1 MRISLR
7 GGKRRG
13 NFSSARSNCSTYWE
27 PQIGAFVTTAL
38 PAARA
43 AADRSG
49 ERWRAGKPLSPIDGM
64 PVGIKDIIETVDMPT
79 QMGSP
84 LFAGWRSE
92 KDAASVR
99 ALREAGA
106 VILGKTVTTE
116 FAASEPR
123 GTRNPWNTA
132 HTPGGSSSG
141 SAAAVAA
148 GIVSA
153 ALGTQVI
160 GSTIRPASFC
170 GCVGFK
176 PSVNALN
183 REGSHDY
190 QSQSCTGVL
199 GASLADVWQIAH
211 EIVARVG
218 GDAGTPGLRGP
229 DTLPPAQ
236 RPRRLAVLETAGWD
250 SASVAAKQ
258 QLGEAIMRLRAAGVE
273 IRTRQNDD
281 KVAALETDLLNAAE
295 LSHRCNGWETRW
307 FLRSMRDRDAAK
319 LSRNV
324 MERAQKYEDLTLADH
339 RADLRERDRAARGPC
354 RARGELRRLHHAR
367 RAEQRAGG
375 PFLHGQ
381 SGIRRA
387 GFASG
392 RAGAVAAAVR
402 GQRHA
407 ARPAADRFFRSRCR
421 RLRHCVVADVI
432 ADGGAVGARIQEA
445 GTPMRTIDAFNHFFP
460 KRYYDALLETPA
472 GAKDLGKRVRGIPAL
487 SDIDLRISIVESFAD
502 YTQLLSHGLPPM
514 ERLWGPD
521 KSPDMAKIA
530 NDGLAEVV
538 AQHPKHFVGWSAL
551 LPMNAPEAAA
561 KEAERALQNGANA
574 VQLGTNANGVPLD
587 APEFLPIFEVIAKS
601 GKPIL
606 LHPARTRDMP
616 DYPTEKYSKYE
627 ICSVLGWPYETGVTL
642 ARLIFS
648 GIMDRFPDLKVIAHH
663 LGGVVPYLEGR
674 VGHSFDQLGVRTS
687 DEDYGAI
694 LKSLKKRPFDY
705 FKDFYGDTAVEGA
718 RAATV
723 CGLDFFGADHVLF
736 ASDCPFDKEKGPGYI
751 RDTLKVLNSLPLSN
765 AEREKIYFRNAVK
778 LFGLAG

>member
-1 MRISLR
+1 MPVSEQTKPALRSYLAATQAFTAGKETPRQFLERSLELLD
-7 GGKRRG
+7 
-13 NFSSARSNCSTYWE
+13 YWE
-27 PQIGAFVTTAL
+27 PQIGAFVATAL
-38 PAARA
+38 PAARD

-49 ERWRAGKPLSPIDGM
+49 ERWRAGQPLSPIDGM

-84 LFAGWRSE
+84 LFDGWRSE

-141 SAAAVAA
+141 SAAAVGA

-258 QLGEAIMRLRAAGVE
+258 QLGEAIMRLRSAGVE

-339 RADLRERDRAARGPC
+339 RADLRERDRL
-354 RARGELRRLHHAR
+354 RA
-367 RAEQRAGG
+367 
-375 PFLHGQ
+375 
-381 SGIRRA
+381 
-387 GFASG
+387 
-392 RAGAVAAAVR
+392 V
-402 GQRHA
+402 HA
-407 ARPAADRFFRSRCR
+407 ALAANCDACITLAAPSNAPEGLSFTGSPEFAVPAS
-421 RLRHCVVADVI
+421 
-432 ADGGAVGARIQEA
+432 
-445 GTPMRTIDAFNHFFP
+445 
-460 KRYYDALLETPA
+460 LL
-472 GAKDLGKRVRGIPAL
+472 GVPAL
-487 SDIDLRISIVESFAD
+487 S
-502 YTQLLSHGLPPM
+502 LP
-514 ERLWGPD
+514 L
-521 KSPDMAKIA
+521 
-530 NDGLAEVV
+530 
-538 AQHPKHFVGWSAL
+538 
-551 LPMNAPEAAA
+551 
-561 KEAERALQNGANA
+561 
-574 VQLGTNANGVPLD
+574 
-587 APEFLPIFEVIAKS
+587 FEVNAMPLGLQLIGFFDRDAEAFAIAS
-601 GKPIL
+601 WLMSL
-606 LHPARTRDMP
+606 LMPAR
-616 DYPTEKYSKYE
+616 
-627 ICSVLGWPYETGVTL
+627 
-642 ARLIFS
+642 
-648 GIMDRFPDLKVIAHH
+648 
-663 LGGVVPYLEGR
+663 
-674 VGHSFDQLGVRTS
+674 
-687 DEDYGAI
+687 
-694 LKSLKKRPFDY
+694 
-705 FKDFYGDTAVEGA
+705 
-718 RAATV
+718 
-723 CGLDFFGADHVLF
+723 
-736 ASDCPFDKEKGPGYI
+736 
-751 RDTLKVLNSLPLSN
+751 
-765 AEREKIYFRNAVK
+765 
-778 LFGLAG
+778 

>member
-1 MRISLR
+1 MPVSEQTKPALRSYLAATQAFTAGKETPRQFLERSLELLD
-7 GGKRRG
+7 
-13 NFSSARSNCSTYWE
+13 YWE
-27 PQIGAFVTTAL
+27 PQIGAFVATAL
-38 PAARA
+38 PAARN

-49 ERWRAGKPLSPIDGM
+49 ERWRAGQPLSPIDGM

-84 LFAGWRSE
+84 LFDGWRSE

-141 SAAAVAA
+141 SAAAVGA

-258 QLGEAIMRLRAAGVE
+258 QLGEAITRLRSAGVE

-307 FLRSMRDRDAAK
+307 FLRAMRDRDAAK

-339 RADLRERDRAARGPC
+339 RADLRERDRL
-354 RARGELRRLHHAR
+354 RA
-367 RAEQRAGG
+367 
-375 PFLHGQ
+375 
-381 SGIRRA
+381 
-387 GFASG
+387 
-392 RAGAVAAAVR
+392 V
-402 GQRHA
+402 HA
-407 ARPAADRFFRSRCR
+407 ALAANCDACITLAAPSNAPEGLSFTGSPEFAVPAS
-421 RLRHCVVADVI
+421 
-432 ADGGAVGARIQEA
+432 
-445 GTPMRTIDAFNHFFP
+445 
-460 KRYYDALLETPA
+460 LL
-472 GAKDLGKRVRGIPAL
+472 GVPAL
-487 SDIDLRISIVESFAD
+487 S
-502 YTQLLSHGLPPM
+502 LP
-514 ERLWGPD
+514 L
-521 KSPDMAKIA
+521 
-530 NDGLAEVV
+530 
-538 AQHPKHFVGWSAL
+538 
-551 LPMNAPEAAA
+551 
-561 KEAERALQNGANA
+561 
-574 VQLGTNANGVPLD
+574 
-587 APEFLPIFEVIAKS
+587 FEVNAMPLGLQLIGFFDRDAEAFAIAS
-601 GKPIL
+601 WLMSL
-606 LHPARTRDMP
+606 LMPAR
-616 DYPTEKYSKYE
+616 
-627 ICSVLGWPYETGVTL
+627 
-642 ARLIFS
+642 
-648 GIMDRFPDLKVIAHH
+648 
-663 LGGVVPYLEGR
+663 
-674 VGHSFDQLGVRTS
+674 
-687 DEDYGAI
+687 
-694 LKSLKKRPFDY
+694 
-705 FKDFYGDTAVEGA
+705 
-718 RAATV
+718 
-723 CGLDFFGADHVLF
+723 
-736 ASDCPFDKEKGPGYI
+736 
-751 RDTLKVLNSLPLSN
+751 
-765 AEREKIYFRNAVK
+765 
-778 LFGLAG
+778 